1 MSPPQR
7 LSGMATGMASGGA
20 DVTGTPL
27 PTITDPSMPIAPSR
41 MQRFTA
47 RAFGAGA
54 TEAGATGAGATGAGA
69 TEAGAGVGGAGSD
82 QSSRL
87 SPRSAI
93 LPAAKA
99 RRPTAEGV
107 AMLFW
112 QRGESG

>member
-1 MSPPQR
+1 MSPPRR
-7 LSGMATGMASGGA
+7 LAGMATDMAMGGA

-54 TEAGATGAGATGAGA
+54 TEAGAAG
-69 TEAGAGVGGAGSD
+69 GGAGSD

-99 RRPTAEGV
+99 RRPTAEEF

-112 QRGESG
+112 QRGE